1 MEKVRRVERMVAL
14 TKLLVDSPQ
23 ELISLRYFCDFF
35 DIAKSTL
42 SEDLSSV
49 KTALQHFSLGSLETV
64 AGGSR
69 RCPFYSISPRGT
81 GYVRSS
87 RSTAAL
93 TRTGPDH
100 SGRFLVYVGY
110 FI

>member
-23 ELISLRYFCDFF
+23 ELISYAIFANFF

-49 KTALQHFSLGSLETV
+49 KTALQHF
-64 AGGSR
+64 
-69 RCPFYSISPRGT
+69 P
-81 GYVRSS
+81 
-87 RSTAAL
+87 
-93 TRTGPDH
+93 
-100 SGRFLVYVGY
+100 
-110 FI
+110 